1 MSSNALVRTV
11 SLDERRSKKRARA
24 SRSMPVSM
32 GLRRYLSVRGT
43 PKGAYEFT
51 RTVTGRLACTNQ
63 GITIG
68 AAAYAAGTWTVS
80 PQALRLVSGVAGN
93 TNTYNIVNAA
103 EFAALFDKIKVDKVE
118 FTFTSNMVG
127 SSALIANQFIFA
139 EDDNDTTTSPDQI
152 RQMDCKVWQPGYN
165 ATQYKQ
171 TIRPKYQRL
180 VYYTALAS
188 SYEPTQGY
196 VVSDTDIPHYG
207 LKMAVDTI
215 TDTSQLVNFT
225 AKVYFKCKEIK

>member
-1 MSSNALVRTV
+1 MSSAIVRTV
-11 SLDERRSKKRARA
+11 SMDRPKKR
-24 SRSMPVSM
+24 SRSAKSGVAVDA
-32 GLRRYLSVRGT
+32 GLKRYLSVRGT
-43 PKGAYEFT
+43 PKGSYEFT
-51 RTVTGRLACTNQ
+51 RTITGRIAVTNV

-68 AAAYAAGTWTVS
+68 SANYAAGTWTVS
-80 PQALRLVSGVAGN
+80 PQALKLTSGVAGN
-93 TNTYNIVNAA
+93 VNTYNIVNAA
-103 EFAALFDKIKVDKVE
+103 EFSALFDKIKVDKVE
-118 FTFTSNMVG
+118 FTFTSNFAG
-127 SSALIANQFIFA
+127 SASLIANQFLFA

-165 ATQYKQ
+165 ATSFKH

-207 LKMAVDTI
+207 LKMGVDTL
-215 TDTSQLVNFT
+215 TDTSQLINFT
-225 AKVYFKCKEIK
+225 AKIYFKCKELK